1 MRDYK
6 KVCRC
11 RDCGKIYDKGIP
23 YICSKCGAE
32 IGRPTPTI
40 LQMMGSGEVTLTEK
54 CEKVVAKKG
63 LFGWKVREPQYPED
77 IDYKVLE
84 WLSRSACKGQPYSQ
98 EWRNRKYR
106 KRMLDGINDYMDTNF
121 AEDEMMEIYTYI
133 GNACNHQRT
142 IKFVESGYDLK
153 VLKE

>member
-1 MRDYK
+1 MKADITREHIVSDLWLALLQEQFWKEDYLVGDYK

-11 RDCGKIYDKGIP
+11 KVCGKIYDKGIP

-63 LFGWKVREPQYPED
+63 LFGWRVREPQNPEV
-77 IDYKVLE
+77 I
-84 WLSRSACKGQPYSQ
+84 Q
-98 EWRNRKYR
+98 E
-106 KRMLDGINDYMDTNF
+106 
-121 AEDEMMEIYTYI
+121 
-133 GNACNHQRT
+133 
-142 IKFVESGYDLK
+142 
-153 VLKE
+153 

>member
-54 CEKVVAKKG
+54 CVQGILQDQYRGIYSRKVVG
-63 LFGWKVREPQYPED
+63 SYLTD
-77 IDYKVLE
+77 
-84 WLSRSACKGQPYSQ
+84 
-98 EWRNRKYR
+98 NT
-106 KRMLDGINDYMDTNF
+106 DT
-121 AEDEMMEIYTYI
+121 Y
-133 GNACNHQRT
+133 G
-142 IKFVESGYDLK
+142 K
-153 VLKE
+153 

>member
-1 MRDYK
+1 MVFKIILIIIALVMLCGMVADESRYNKRTYGLHYCKSNFGRRIILVGDYK

-11 RDCGKIYDKGIP
+11 KVCGKIYDKGIP

-63 LFGWKVREPQYPED
+63 LFGWRVREPQNPEV
-77 IDYKVLE
+77 I
-84 WLSRSACKGQPYSQ
+84 Q
-98 EWRNRKYR
+98 E
-106 KRMLDGINDYMDTNF
+106 
-121 AEDEMMEIYTYI
+121 
-133 GNACNHQRT
+133 
-142 IKFVESGYDLK
+142 
-153 VLKE
+153 

>member
-1 MRDYK
+1 MVFKIILIIIAFVMLCGMVADESRYNK
-6 KVCRC
+6 RC

-63 LFGWKVREPQYPED
+63 LFGWKVREPQNPEA
-77 IDYKVLE
+77 I
-84 WLSRSACKGQPYSQ
+84 Q
-98 EWRNRKYR
+98 E
-106 KRMLDGINDYMDTNF
+106 
-121 AEDEMMEIYTYI
+121 
-133 GNACNHQRT
+133 
-142 IKFVESGYDLK
+142 
-153 VLKE
+153 